1 MSAVTGCHRGR
12 GFIPPAR
19 IHESRVYR
27 DMSITENVLQV
38 KENIAAAAVACGR
51 RPEDIR
57 LVAATKMN
65 DATRVREAIAA
76 GIEYC
81 GENRVQELV
90 DKNSQGAYDGS
101 HLHFIGHLQ
110 KNKVK
115 FLVGTVELIHSVD
128 SAELA
133 AEINKRA
140 SALGIVQDILLEVN
154 IGGEEAKS
162 GFNPLE
168 LKESVEKISK
178 MANIRVLGLMAIPP
192 VCQNPEENRPYFAQM
207 RQLYID
213 IAEDKKYNNVIMGIL
228 SMGMSAD
235 YEVAISE
242 GANMVRVGT
251 GIFGARNYGT
261 VSDAPHTDC
270 K

>member
-1 MSAVTGCHRGR
+1 
-12 GFIPPAR
+12 
-19 IHESRVYR
+19 
-27 DMSITENVLQV
+27 MSIAENVHEV
-38 KENIAAAAVACGR
+38 KEKTAAAAIACGR
-51 RPEDIR
+51 RPEDII
-57 LVAATKMN
+57 LVGATKMN
-65 DATRVREAIAA
+65 DADRVREAIAA
-76 GIEYC
+76 GLEYC

-90 DKNSQGAYDGS
+90 EKNGQGAYEGS

-133 AEINKRA
+133 AEISKRA
-140 SALGIVQDILLEVN
+140 AALGIVQDILLEVN

-162 GFNPLE
+162 GFSPEE
-168 LKESVEKISK
+168 LPAALEKIGE
-178 MANIRVLGLMAIPP
+178 MGNIRVLGLMAIPP
-192 VCQNPEENRPYFAQM
+192 ICADPEENRHYFAEM
-207 RQLYID
+207 RKLFID
-213 IAEDKKYNNVIMGIL
+213 IGEDKKYNNVIMGIL

-251 GIFGARNYGT
+251 GIFGARDYG
-261 VSDAPHTDC
+261 AAA